1 MGVLLLQGGAEFGG
15 RMRDS
20 DLQAIALAGG
30 FNTPIIILPTAAAP
44 DANHARA
51 GSNAIQWFTALGAK
65 SVRSLPIINSASANN
80 PSLIKN
86 LESAK
91 LIYLLG
97 GFTHYLAQ
105 TLINSLAWQACL
117 NAFNQGAVIAGSSAG
132 AMVLCEYYFDPES
145 GNIQKGLNLINNSLV
160 LPHYNSFGKK
170 WVKGIQ
176 QKMPTLTLIGI
187 DEQTGM
193 LMQPE
198 PNQWLVLGGGQ
209 VTIHQHAQQNR
220 FSDSQIFSLINEL

>member
-1 MGVLLLQGGAEFGG
+1 
-15 RMRDS
+15 MRDS

-30 FNTPIIILPTAAAP
+30 FEAPIVILPTAAAP

-65 SVRSLPIINSASANN
+65 SVQSVSVIDSASANN
-80 PSLIKN
+80 ASSIKS

-117 NAFNQGAVIAGSSAG
+117 KAFNQGAVLAGSSAG
-132 AMVLCEYYFDPES
+132 AMVLCEYYFDPSTGKIE
-145 GNIQKGLNLINNSLV
+145 QGLNLINNSLV
-160 LPHYNSFGKK
+160 LPHYNDFGKHWARQIK
-170 WVKGIQ
+170 
-176 QKMPTLTLIGI
+176 QKMPNITLIGI

-193 LMQPE
+193 LSQKE
-198 PNQWLVLGGGQ
+198 ENQWLVLGGGQ
-209 VTIHQHAQQNR
+209 VTLHLAEHIKSYSHGQMFQLN
-220 FSDSQIFSLINEL
+220 